1 MNKKFSIVIIV
12 FSLLLIIWLGMGVGS
27 NELPYVTIDEL
38 SEDYS
43 DKPGKRFRIGGIV
56 YEGSVIVDEKDPL
69 LINFILEQEKKF
81 MKVRMLHLL

>member
-38 SEDYS
+38 SKDYS
-43 DKPGKRFRIGGIV
+43 DVSMICFQNT
-56 YEGSVIVDEKDPL
+56 YQL
-69 LINFILEQEKKF
+69 KKIAI
-81 MKVRMLHLL
+81 HIQIISNE